1 MMLSTFSLAFCML
14 LCPVSLDKISN
25 CDEMGRKSSSSP
37 NATVEFLLDYLSV
50 RYPNVDFENLIYV
63 GIKRQEL
70 YYIKK
75 GQLVKLYRISSSAEG
90 AGNVFGS
97 NKTPIGLHTIQKK
110 IGQDVPIGGIF
121 EGKKFIGKIA
131 AVTDSAQSY
140 SKKDKIV
147 TRILT
152 LQGEETGINKGNKNI
167 DSYHRRIY
175 IHGTLEEHL
184 IGQPA
189 SHGCI
194 RMKSQEVIELFD
206 LVTLGLNVIILNN

>member
-1 MMLSTFSLAFCML
+1 MTLSTFYLAFCL
-14 LCPVSLDKISN
+14 FVCNGNLYPFSN
-25 CDEMGRKSSSSP
+25 NVKLNNKSSSSS
-37 NATVEFLLDYLSV
+37 NATVEFLLDYLSIK
-50 RYPNVDFENLIYV
+50 YPDVNFEEIIYV

-75 GQLVKLYRISSSAEG
+75 GQLVKSYHISSSADG

-97 NKTPIGLHTIQKK
+97 NKTPIGLHKIQKK
-110 IGQDVPIGGIF
+110 IGEEVPIGGIF

-131 AVTDSAQSY
+131 NINKDNHLH
-140 SKKDKIV
+140 SKKDEIV

-152 LQGEETGINKGNKNI
+152 LQGQEEGINKGNKNI

-175 IHGTLEEHL
+175 IHGTPEEHL

-194 RMKSQEVIELFD
+194 RMTSEDVIELFD
-206 LVTLGLNVIILNN
+206 FVPLGVNVIILNN